1 MRILAIGILF
11 LGVLTAGC
19 GKAAA
24 AVTIPP
30 PNADERGGP
39 VEDRIAVFAGGC
51 FWGVEAVF
59 DHVKG
64 VRKAIS
70 GYAGGTANTAR
81 YEIVEIGRSGHA
93 ESVQVTY
100 DPAQISYGQLLQ
112 IFFSV
117 AHDPTQ
123 LNRQGPDIGPQYRSV
138 IFFASPEQ
146 QSIAR
151 AYIDQ
156 LNNAKVFKGRIV
168 TQVVPLDVFYSAEPY
183 HQKYAA
189 RHPNDLYIA
198 INDLPK
204 IGHLREQFPQI
215 YRGK

>member
-1 MRILAIGILF
+1 MQKLALGILF
-11 LGVLTAGC
+11 GLLTAGC

-24 AVTIPP
+24 AVTIPA
-30 PNADERGGP
+30 PNTDERSGP
-39 VEDRIAVFAGGC
+39 GDDRIAVFAGGC

-64 VRKAIS
+64 VRKAVS
-70 GYAGGTANTAR
+70 GYAGGAANTAH
-81 YEIVEIGRSGHA
+81 YEIVEMGRSGHA

-100 DPAQISYGQLLQ
+100 DPSQISYGQLLQ

-151 AYIDQ
+151 SYIEQ
-156 LNNAKVFKGRIV
+156 LNNARVFKGRIV
-168 TQVVPLDVFYSAEPY
+168 TQVVPLQMFYSAEPY
-183 HQKYAA
+183 HQNYAA
-189 RHPNDLYIA
+189 YHPNDLYIA